1 MRRTFT
7 LVALTLIASAL
18 CLAGTVTGYIS
29 DEGCARNEAE
39 RNPACAKNCIQS
51 GAVAVLVT
59 DDGKIYKI
67 ADQEKI
73 RRFAGEMVAVTGII
87 EGEQIKTVESAVSC
101 SQTEVCKG

>member
-7 LVALTLIASAL
+7 LLALTLVASAL

-29 DEGCARNEAE
+29 DEGCARNESE

-59 DDGKIYKI
+59 DDGKIYEI
-67 ADQEKI
+67 ADQAKI
-73 RRFAGEMVAVTGII
+73 KRFAGEMVAVTGTV
-87 EGEQIKTVESAVSC
+87 EGEQIKTIEKAVPC
-101 SQTEVCKG
+101 SQSEACKG